1 MGALDKGLQTDK
13 MKNQSSGLAAWVSA
27 ARLRT
32 LPLALA
38 SILLGSFL
46 AAFYGAFS
54 WLVLLLASLTTIFL
68 QVLSNLANDYGD
80 SIHGA
85 DSAEREG
92 PERSVQAGQITPKAM
107 RNAMI
112 LFAILSFVSGVTLLF
127 LALEFRLQELIF
139 FLVLGILAIVAA
151 ITYTS
156 GKRPYGYAGLGDI
169 SVFLFFGL
177 VGVLGTF
184 YLHTNEIAPVLVL
197 PAISCGLFATAVLN
211 LNNIRDIKSDKA
223 AGKLSIPVRIGRRA
237 AVKYHWALLAGGI
250 LASAV
255 FVLLDYR
262 SPWQWLFLLSVP
274 LLIRNGKAVKR
285 KETAMALDPYLKQMA
300 LATLAYV
307 LTFGA
312 GHLINLVIR

>member
-1 MGALDKGLQTDK
+1 MEKKPSDWG
-13 MKNQSSGLAAWVSA
+13 NWVAAS
-27 ARLRT
+27 RLRT

-38 SILLGSFL
+38 SIFLGSFL
-46 AAFYGAFS
+46 AAFYSSFS

-85 DSAEREG
+85 DSVEREG
-92 PERSVQAGQITPKAM
+92 PVRAVQAGLITAGAM
-107 RNAMI
+107 RSGVF
-112 LFAILSFVSGVTLLF
+112 LFTFLSFTSGVALL
-127 LALEFRLQELIF
+127 AVSLEFRWQELIF
-139 FLVLGILAIVAA
+139 FLLLGILAIIAA

-169 SVFLFFGL
+169 SVFVFFGL
-177 VGVLGTF
+177 VGVIGTF
-184 YLHTNEIAPVLVL
+184 YLHTNLLIWQPVL

-211 LNNIRDIKSDKA
+211 VNNIRDINSDKT
-223 AGKLSIPVRIGRRA
+223 AGKLSIPVRIGRPA
-237 AVKYHWALLAGGI
+237 AVRYHWALLGAG
-250 LASAV
+250 LLTSVV
-255 FVLLDYR
+255 FVIAEYR

-274 LLIRNGKAVKR
+274 LLIKNGKAVKQ
-285 KETAMALDPYLKQMA
+285 KKTAAALDPYLKQMA

-312 GHLINLVIR
+312 GHLLAKFL